1 MTRTPRPLP
10 PLLSAR
16 PFHVHEAFAHDITP
30 SRLRAADLEQPFPGV
45 RVAKTL
51 PATLENWFRACSL
64 ALPDNAAFSH
74 LTAAQLWH
82 IPLPRRYEQTLPL
95 HVTTPNEQRPLR
107 LSQVSGHRGRSALAT
122 HSIRGLPVCSPV
134 DTWLGLAR
142 WLTCDELVA
151 AADYLICDPLA
162 EVAATIVPGHRR
174 PLATQDQLAQAVADG
189 SRMIGIRQL
198 RAALPLI
205 RPGVES
211 PRETQLRLMMLRAGL
226 PEPEINTAVFDS
238 AGRLLGVLDLFL
250 RAFRVGIE
258 YEGAHHR
265 GPEQFAADLR
275 RYERFTASG
284 ILVVRIDA
292 PAMRDDGAEAVARI
306 TDALLSRGWRPN

>member
-1 MTRTPRPLP
+1 MTRTPHPLP

-16 PFHVHEAFAHDITP
+16 PFHLHEAFAHNVSA
-30 SRLRAADLEQPFPGV
+30 SRLRASDLERPFPGV
-45 RVAKTL
+45 RVPKAL
-51 PATLENWFRACSL
+51 PATLENWCHACSL
-64 ALPDNAAFSH
+64 ALPDAAAFSH
-74 LTAAQLWH
+74 LTAAQLWR
-82 IPLPRRYEQTLPL
+82 IPLPGQYQQTLPL
-95 HVTTPNEQRPLR
+95 HVMTPNPRRPLR
-107 LSQVSGHRGRSALAT
+107 LPQVSGHRARGALAT
-122 HSIRGLPVCSPV
+122 HSIGGLPVCSPV

-162 EVAATIVPGHRR
+162 EVAASIVPGHRR
-174 PLATQDQLAQAVADG
+174 PLATADQLAQAVAAG

-205 RPGVES
+205 RSGVES
-211 PRETQLRLMMLRAGL
+211 PRETLLRLIMLRAGL
-226 PEPEINTAVFDS
+226 PEPEVNAAVFDRT
-238 AGRLLGVLDLFL
+238 GRLLGVLDLFL

-275 RYERFTASG
+275 RYERFTASD

-292 PAMRDDGAEAVARI
+292 TAMRHGGAEAVARI
-306 TDALLSRGWRPN
+306 TDALLSRGWRPS